1 MPVRDGPNS
10 PLIGEHMAT
19 LNLFREADGT
29 FWLTVASAQ
38 PAVREAARRMNAD
51 STEPPLT
58 PMAVLAE
65 WLEPAVMNFIAS
77 WRGQRSTSFRSSP
90 GHSSGRGRK

>member
-1 MPVRDGPNS
+1 MPVKDGPNS
-10 PLIGEHMAT
+10 ALTGKHMAT
-19 LNLFREADGT
+19 LNLFQEADGT
-29 FWLTVASAQ
+29 FWLTVADAQ

-51 STEPPLT
+51 PGDPPLT

-77 WRGQRSTSFRSSP
+77 WRGQRASGTPRP
-90 GHSSGRGRK
+90 GAPRE